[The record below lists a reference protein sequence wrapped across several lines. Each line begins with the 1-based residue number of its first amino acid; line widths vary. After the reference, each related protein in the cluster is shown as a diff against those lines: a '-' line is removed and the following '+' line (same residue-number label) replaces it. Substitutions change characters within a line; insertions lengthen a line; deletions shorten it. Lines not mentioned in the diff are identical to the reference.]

1 MENVCNYPLGTIW
14 YADCWLVT
22 KEALSAIMLVFRSS
36 FPSSVDFCV
45 ILADEKKFLNLS
57 FLHVNRGEIY
67 RVSEGYKTDCFC
79 TV

>member
-36 FPSSVDFCV
+36 IPSSVDFCA
-45 ILADEKKFLNLS
+45 ILADEKKILKS
-57 FLHVNRGEIY
+57 FFSTR
-67 RVSEGYKTDCFC
+67 
-79 TV
+79 